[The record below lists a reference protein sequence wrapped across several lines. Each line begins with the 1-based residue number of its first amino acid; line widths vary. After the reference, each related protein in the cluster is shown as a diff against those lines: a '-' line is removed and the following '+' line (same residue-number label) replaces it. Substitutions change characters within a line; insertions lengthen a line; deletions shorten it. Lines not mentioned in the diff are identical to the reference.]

1 MAHLHLVY
9 CVLRMLKGITDAS
22 GRMLLGNGI
31 GLVTKYVHVT
41 LHLKASGRILPTQ
54 LSFALIHWLEEHQE
68 RFNMYPAPIEV
79 WSPPSGVLSFIP
91 VASILSRVAVM
102 KDNNSETLV
111 IYIVDMY
118 LCIDV
123 IITPWDIFVLHSQ
136 DGC

>member
-1 MAHLHLVY
+1 MAHLHLFF
-9 CVLRMLKGITDAS
+9 CVLHMLKGIILRMH
-22 GRMLLGNGI
+22 GGMLLANGI

-91 VASILSRVAVM
+91 VASIVSRVAVM

-111 IYIVDMY
+111 IIP
-118 LCIDV
+118 L
-123 IITPWDIFVLHSQ
+123 
-136 DGC
+136 